1 MKKYLCLIISL
12 FNAVATAI
20 YIALIDKDIVPI
32 HYDFYGNVD
41 NEGSKWSFMF
51 LPVILVVMAVVFLIS
66 EKVMAKNINYQKN
79 SKYLTICITGFY
91 VLMLALFWV
100 LLILSTNDN
109 GKILSKAVP
118 FVCSVILGLIGIL
131 FSNFMPKIKPNG
143 TFGIRV
149 SATLNNETV
158 WKKTHRF
165 AGKTGMVGSCLVLI
179 TGFISLFCGDFSAV
193 VSIVGIVIFVVTI
206 AVLPTIYAY
215 RVKANMNKG

>member
-12 FNAVATAI
+12 LNAVASAI

-51 LPVILVVMAVVFLIS
+51 LPAILVVMAVVFLII

-91 VLMLALFWV
+91 ILMLTMFWV
-100 LLILSTNDN
+100 LLILSTNGN
-109 GKILSKAVP
+109 GKIIGKVVP
-118 FVCSVILGLIGIL
+118 FICSVILGLIGVL

-165 AGKTGMVGSCLVLI
+165 AGKIGMVGSFLVLI
-179 TGFISLFCGDFSAV
+179 TGFVSLFCGDFSAV

>member
-12 FNAVATAI
+12 LNAVASAI
-20 YIALIDKDIVPI
+20 YIALIDKDIVPT

-51 LPVILVVMAVVFLIS
+51 LPAILVVMAVMLPII
-66 EKVMAKNINYQKN
+66 ERVMAKNINYQKN
-79 SKYLTICITGFY
+79 SKYLTICITGLI
-91 VLMLALFWV
+91 VLMLTMFWV
-100 LLILSTNDN
+100 LLILSTNGN

-118 FVCSVILGLIGIL
+118 FVCSVILGLIGGL

-143 TFGIRV
+143 IFDIRI

-165 AGKTGMVGSCLVLI
+165 AGKTGMVGSFLVLI
-179 TGFISLFCGDFSAV
+179 TGFVSLFCGDFSAV

>member
-12 FNAVATAI
+12 LNAVATAI

-32 HYDFYGNVD
+32 HYDFNGNVD

-51 LPVILVVMAVVFLIS
+51 LPAILFVMAVVFIII
-66 EKVMAKNINYQKN
+66 EKVNYQKN

-91 VLMLALFWV
+91 VLMLAMFWV
-100 LLILSTNDN
+100 LLILSTNGD

-118 FVCSVILGLIGIL
+118 FVCSVILGLIGVL

-165 AGKTGMVGSCLVLI
+165 AGKTGMIGSFLVLI
-179 TGFISLFCGDFSAV
+179 TGFVSLFCGDFSAV
-193 VSIVGIVIFVVTI
+193 VSIVGIVIFVVTF

>member
-12 FNAVATAI
+12 LNAVTSAI

-51 LPVILVVMAVVFLIS
+51 LPAILVVMAVVFLII
-66 EKVMAKNINYQKN
+66 EKVMAKNISHQKN
-79 SKYLTICITGFY
+79 SKYLTICITGFF
-91 VLMLALFWV
+91 VLMLAMFWA
-100 LLILSTNDN
+100 LLILSTNGN
-109 GKILSKAVP
+109 GKIIGKVVP
-118 FVCSVILGLIGIL
+118 FICSVILGLIGVL

-149 SATLNNETV
+149 SATLNNEIV

-165 AGKTGMVGSCLVLI
+165 AGKAGMVGSFLVLI
-179 TGFISLFCGDFSAV
+179 TGFISLFCGEFGAV

-215 RVKANMNKG
+215 RVQANMNKG

>member
-12 FNAVATAI
+12 LNAVASAI
-20 YIALIDKDIVPI
+20 YIGFIDKDIVPI

-51 LPVILVVMAVVFLIS
+51 LPAILVFMAVVFLIS
-66 EKVMAKNINYQKN
+66 EKVMAKNINHQKN
-79 SKYLTICITGFY
+79 SKYLTICITGFFI
-91 VLMLALFWV
+91 LILAMFWV
-100 LLILSTNDN
+100 LLVLSTNGD
-109 GKILSKAVP
+109 GKILSKVVP
-118 FVCSVILGLIGIL
+118 FICSVVLGLIGLL

-165 AGKTGMVGSCLVLI
+165 AGKAGMIGSFLVLI
-179 TGFISLFCGDFSAV
+179 TGFVSLFCGNFSAV

-215 RVKANMNKG
+215 KVKANMNKG

>member
-12 FNAVATAI
+12 LNAVATAI

-32 HYDFYGNVD
+32 HYDFNGNVD

-51 LPVILVVMAVVFLIS
+51 LPAILVVMAVVFIII
-66 EKVMAKNINYQKN
+66 EKFMAKNINYQKN

-91 VLMLALFWV
+91 VLMLAMFWV
-100 LLILSTNDN
+100 LLILSTNGD

-118 FVCSVILGLIGIL
+118 FVCSVILGLIGVL

-165 AGKTGMVGSCLVLI
+165 AGKTGMVGSFLVLI
-179 TGFISLFCGDFSAV
+179 TSFVSLFCGDFSAV

>member
-1 MKKYLCLIISL
+1 
-12 FNAVATAI
+12 
-20 YIALIDKDIVPI
+20 
-32 HYDFYGNVD
+32 
-41 NEGSKWSFMF
+41 
-51 LPVILVVMAVVFLIS
+51 
-66 EKVMAKNINYQKN
+66 
-79 SKYLTICITGFY
+79 
-91 VLMLALFWV
+91 MLAMFWV
-100 LLILSTNDN
+100 LLILSTNGD

-118 FVCSVILGLIGIL
+118 FVCSVILGLIGVL

-165 AGKTGMVGSCLVLI
+165 AGKTGMVGSFLVLI
-179 TGFISLFCGDFSAV
+179 TGFVSLFCGDFSAV
-193 VSIVGIVIFVVTI
+193 VSIVGIVIFVVTV

>member
-12 FNAVATAI
+12 LNAVATAI

-51 LPVILVVMAVVFLIS
+51 LPLILVVMAGVFLII

-91 VLMLALFWV
+91 VLMLAMFWV
-100 LLILSTNDN
+100 LLILSTNGN
-109 GKILSKAVP
+109 GKILSKGVP
-118 FVCSVILGLIGIL
+118 FVCSDIIGLIGVL

-165 AGKTGMVGSCLVLI
+165 AGKTGMVGSFLVLI
-179 TGFISLFCGDFSAV
+179 TGFVSLFCGDFSAV

-215 RVKANMNKG
+215 RLKENMNKG

>member
-12 FNAVATAI
+12 FNAVVTAI

-100 LLILSTNDN
+100 LLILSTNGN

-118 FVCSVILGLIGIL
+118 FICSVVLGLIGLL

-165 AGKTGMVGSCLVLI
+165 AGKAGMIGSFLVLI
-179 TGFISLFCGDFSAV
+179 TGFVSLFCGNFSAV

-215 RVKANMNKG
+215 KVKANMNKE

>member
-1 MKKYLCLIISL
+1 M
-12 FNAVATAI
+12 FNAVVTAI
-20 YIALIDKDIVPI
+20 YIGFIDKDIVPI

-100 LLILSTNDN
+100 LLILSTNGN

-118 FVCSVILGLIGIL
+118 FICSVVLGLIGLL

-165 AGKTGMVGSCLVLI
+165 AGKAGMIGSFLVLI
-179 TGFISLFCGDFSAV
+179 TGFVSLFCGNFSAV

-215 RVKANMNKG
+215 KVKANMNKE

>member
-12 FNAVATAI
+12 LNAVATAI

-32 HYDFYGNVD
+32 HYDFNGNVD

-51 LPVILVVMAVVFLIS
+51 LPAILVVMAVVFIII

-91 VLMLALFWV
+91 VLMLAMFWV
-100 LLILSTNDN
+100 LLILSTNGN

-118 FVCSVILGLIGIL
+118 FVCSVILGLIGVL
-131 FSNFMPKIKPNG
+131 FSNFMPKIK
-143 TFGIRV
+143 
-149 SATLNNETV
+149 
-158 WKKTHRF
+158 
-165 AGKTGMVGSCLVLI
+165 
-179 TGFISLFCGDFSAV
+179 GDFSAV
-193 VSIVGIVIFVVTI
+193 VSIVGIVIFVVTV

>member
-12 FNAVATAI
+12 LNAVATAI

-41 NEGSKWSFMF
+41 NEGSKWSFML
-51 LPVILVVMAVVFLIS
+51 LPAILVVMAVVFLIS

-100 LLILSTNDN
+100 LLILSTNGND
-109 GKILSKAVP
+109 KILSKAVP

-165 AGKTGMVGSCLVLI
+165 AGKTGMVGSFLVLI
-179 TGFISLFCGDFSAV
+179 TGFVSLFCGDFNALFF
-193 VSIVGIVIFVVTI
+193 IVGIFIFFVNI
-206 AVLPTIYAY
+206 AVLPKIYAY
-215 RVKANMNKG
+215 IVKANMNKW

>member
-12 FNAVATAI
+12 LNAVATAI

-41 NEGSKWSFMF
+41 NEGSKWSFML
-51 LPVILVVMAVVFLIS
+51 LPAILVVMAVVFLIS

-100 LLILSTNDN
+100 LLILSTNGND
-109 GKILSKAVP
+109 KILSKAVP

-149 SATLNNETV
+149 SATLNNYTNNGNYCT
-158 WKKTHRF
+158 K
-165 AGKTGMVGSCLVLI
+165 
-179 TGFISLFCGDFSAV
+179 
-193 VSIVGIVIFVVTI
+193 VT
-206 AVLPTIYAY
+206 T
-215 RVKANMNKG
+215 K

>member
-12 FNAVATAI
+12 FNAVVTAI
-20 YIALIDKDIVPI
+20 YIGFIDKDIVPI

-100 LLILSTNDN
+100 LLILSTNGN

-118 FVCSVILGLIGIL
+118 FICSVVLGLIGLL

-165 AGKTGMVGSCLVLI
+165 AGKAGMIGSFLVLI
-179 TGFISLFCGDFSAV
+179 TGFVSLFCGNFSAV

-215 RVKANMNKG
+215 KVKANMNKE